1 MYIYIYVY
9 IYMYIYIARERD
21 SCIYWSYSFEFFWSS
36 LDWSCS
42 VGFPHQKDAIRRISF
57 FKTTWMSWTHNTSK
71 ASWDFELG
79 IKFRSCLLNRVSG
92 ATDRTMPPNRNRRD
106 DQTSAAQAQHR
117 KNNTA
122 FLTTDWG
129 AHCNNEVTLVLPQ
142 KVHWY
147 QEGHR
152 QPFLI
157 CAARGGKAWF
167 SWTCCSW
174 VSCAVQDKFSCFI
187 LVHVHPFVH
196 QLFIDILPWFIHVHP
211 FSLCPSPGGP
221 GRPCGGPFV

>member
-1 MYIYIYVY
+1 MKSHNFPTVTCCFESISLMMICLLSANLLPLAYNIYIHVYIYIYLFFVLLRFIIYIYVY
-9 IYMYIYIARERD
+9 IYICVYICIYIYSERERD

-79 IKFRSCLLNRVSG
+79 IKFKSCLLNRVSG

-122 FLTTDWG
+122 F
-129 AHCNNEVTLVLPQ
+129 
-142 KVHWY
+142 
-147 QEGHR
+147 
-152 QPFLI
+152 
-157 CAARGGKAWF
+157 
-167 SWTCCSW
+167 
-174 VSCAVQDKFSCFI
+174 
-187 LVHVHPFVH
+187 
-196 QLFIDILPWFIHVHP
+196 
-211 FSLCPSPGGP
+211 
-221 GRPCGGPFV
+221 